1 MESTGIQIATLID
14 QYRAGLEA
22 ELTIL
27 SRLHHT
33 AAKQREAS
41 AAHDLEALNRA
52 SDERDS
58 LMAGLVNVESQLK
71 DVRKA
76 LSLRRKEALLIPAYN
91 EAVELHQQA
100 IAIVSEILK
109 TDAESTEALAKAELA
124 RRDAARAVEQGE
136 TTLSAYRRVMAGP
149 SGAALVDKRG

>member
-1 MESTGIQIATLID
+1 MDTSPLRELID
-14 QYRAGLEA
+14 QYRIGLDA
-22 ELTIL
+22 EITIL
-27 SRLHHT
+27 LRLQQT
-33 AAKQREAS
+33 AARQREAS
-41 AAHDLEALNRA
+41 TGHDIEALNRA

-71 DVRKA
+71 EVRKV
-76 LSLRRKEALLIPAYN
+76 LSARKKEARLLPGYN

-100 IAIVSEILK
+100 IALVSEILK

-136 TTLSAYRRVMAGP
+136 TTLSAYRRVMSAP
-149 SGAALVDKRG
+149 TAAALVDKRG